1 MALSNKIVLCIILIA
16 LASLGLK
23 LYHVDFSIPFVSD
36 NFGYVLRAIAHQN
49 GDFSQTPD
57 KGIGW
62 SLFISPFFNLINSDS
77 LVDYS
82 NVIRILSLSIA
93 TVSIPVVYLVGR
105 KFFDEKYS
113 LVMAG
118 LFAFEPHLNY
128 NAGLGLAEPMYHL
141 VILSAFY
148 FILNNKTKFIIPSLA
163 LAAICWWIRINGI
176 GIFLIISII
185 YFITQRKRSHLLRNY
200 GLGLA
205 VFILIISPML
215 IQRNDQFGDPLYFW
229 YNDRLFAGNYEML
242 VSDNIVEKS
251 SAFDYIEKNG
261 IASFLH
267 TFVLQGAL
275 NVFDVLYRISFPYLF
290 ILLPFG
296 IAFSFRAFDQNS
308 QYVRANWIFILSSLS
323 LIIITFSIV
332 PERRYLFFLY
342 PFLIIFATIPVQR
355 LVEYGLSTF
364 SFTVKQKNI
373 ALILILCLVFGLS
386 LIFTI
391 LQYERPDPTY
401 ENEKLELATFIV
413 NNLHG
418 KMLDDSG
425 PALEYVSYVL
435 INDPQGNFRNYRIDK
450 SSGYVE
456 KQTNVD
462 RIYIY
467 AKSIDDLVSRGE
479 SLDLKYLVSN
489 KQKGYFHQYVD
500 TIYDNEEKYPFLK
513 KVFDSNDYGFK
524 KLKVKIFEIDYKKF
538 RTN

>member
-1 MALSNKIVLCIILIA
+1 MILSNRIVLCIILIT
-16 LASLGLK
+16 LVSLGLK

-36 NFGYVLRAIAHQN
+36 NLGYTLRAIAHQN
-49 GDFSQTPD
+49 GDFSQTSD

-62 SLFISPFFNLINSDS
+62 SLFISPFLNLINSDS

-82 NVIRILSLSIA
+82 NVVRILSLSIA
-93 TVSIPVVYLVGR
+93 TVSIPVVYLVGK

-113 LVMAG
+113 LVMAS

-128 NAGLGLAEPMYHL
+128 NSGLGLAEPMFNL
-141 VILSAFY
+141 AILGAFY

-185 YFITQRKRSHLLRNY
+185 YFITQRKHPHLLRNY
-200 GLGLA
+200 GLGL
-205 VFILIISPML
+205 VIFILIISPML

-242 VSDNIVEKS
+242 VSNDIVEKS
-251 SAFDYIEKNG
+251 SAFDYIQKND
-261 IASFLH
+261 IVSFLH
-267 TFVLQGAL
+267 TFVLQGIL
-275 NVFDVLYRISFPYLF
+275 NIFDVLSRISFPYLF

-308 QYVRANWIFILSSLS
+308 QYIRANWIFILSSLS

-332 PERRYLFFLY
+332 PERRYLFFIY
-342 PFLIIFATIPVQR
+342 PFLIIFATIPIQR

-364 SFTVKQKNI
+364 SFTIKQKNI
-373 ALILILCLVFGLS
+373 ALILIVCLVFGLS
-386 LIFTI
+386 LSFII
-391 LQYERPDPTY
+391 LQYERPDPIY

-425 PALEYVSYVL
+425 PALEYVSYMM
-435 INDPQGNFRNYRIDK
+435 INDPEGNFKNYRMDK
-450 SSGYVE
+450 SSEYLK

-467 AKSIDDLVSRGE
+467 AQSIEDLVSKGE
-479 SLDLKYLVSN
+479 SFNLKYLVSN

-500 TIYDNEEKYPFLK
+500 TIYDDEEKYPFLK
-513 KVFDSNDYGFK
+513 KVFDSNDYGFT
-524 KLKVKIFEIDYKKF
+524 KLKVKIFEIDYEKF
-538 RTN
+538 SAN